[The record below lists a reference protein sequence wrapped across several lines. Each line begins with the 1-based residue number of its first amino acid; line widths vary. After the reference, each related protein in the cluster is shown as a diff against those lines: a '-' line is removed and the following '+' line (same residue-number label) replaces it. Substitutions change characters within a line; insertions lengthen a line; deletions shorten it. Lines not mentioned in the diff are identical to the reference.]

1 MTENT
6 PDLTLNNTADV
17 ESTTK
22 IPLSELQ
29 KKYGIGRDTL
39 YSRMRYLQISTEKIS
54 GKAYLSVE
62 QVALMD
68 DLHAHVQ
75 LVGKMEGY
83 PVPEPSGP
91 RSVEEKSAVAL
102 TVSSSQL
109 NSSTQEATEATT
121 LTVTESEQLSKPNYS
136 PKQKRKQSSQQVDD
150 VAAIVN
156 SAQNKAA
163 GTLIAEN
170 ILAQHFIQNPDL
182 LSDELK
188 AKIKESGEMP
198 SVDPFA
204 YADSL
209 INMAMGSKNA
219 A

>member
-6 PDLTLNNTADV
+6 SDLTLNNTADV

-29 KKYGIGRDTL
+29 KKYGIGREAL
-39 YSRMRYLQISTEKIS
+39 YSRMRYLQITTWKIS
-54 GKAYLSVE
+54 GKAYLDVD
-62 QVALMD
+62 QVASMD

-83 PVPEPSGP
+83 PVPEPTGP
-91 RSVEEKSAVAL
+91 RSVEEEPTAAL
-102 TVSSSQL
+102 TISSSQL
-109 NSSTQEATEATT
+109 NSPPQESTT
-121 LTVTESEQLSKPNYS
+121 LTVTEPSQLSTPNYS

>member
-29 KKYGIGRDTL
+29 KKYGIGRETL
-39 YSRMRYLQISTEKIS
+39 YSRMRYLQITTWKIS
-54 GKAYLSVE
+54 GKAYLDVE
-62 QVALMD
+62 QVASMD

-75 LVGKMEGY
+75 EVGKMEGY

-109 NSSTQEATEATT
+109 NSSTQEATT

-150 VAAIVN
+150 VAAI
-156 SAQNKAA
+156 S
-163 GTLIAEN
+163 
-170 ILAQHFIQNPDL
+170 L
-182 LSDELK
+182 L
-188 AKIKESGEMP
+188 
-198 SVDPFA
+198 
-204 YADSL
+204 
-209 INMAMGSKNA
+209 N
-219 A
+219 